1 MPRVI
6 LQTRF
11 TDDTVQHEYHCGDID
26 LNAALGWA
34 VRNWHPAQGPRIDGG
49 EGFYLNHRLLV
60 SIGGA
65 EFVPVAAAMARAY
78 TPVGLAA

>member
-1 MPRVI
+1 MPRII

-11 TDDTVQHEYHCGDID
+11 TDDTVQHEYDCGDLD

-34 VRNWHPAQGPRIDGG
+34 VRNWHPAQGPRIDG
-49 EGFYLNHRLLV
+49 
-60 SIGGA
+60 A
-65 EFVPVAAAMARAY
+65 EFVPVMAAMARAY

>member
-1 MPRVI
+1 MGRSQLAPR
-6 LQTRF
+6 T
-11 TDDTVQHEYHCGDID
+11 
-26 LNAALGWA
+26 
-34 VRNWHPAQGPRIDGG
+34 GPRIDGG

-60 SIGGA
+60 SIDGA